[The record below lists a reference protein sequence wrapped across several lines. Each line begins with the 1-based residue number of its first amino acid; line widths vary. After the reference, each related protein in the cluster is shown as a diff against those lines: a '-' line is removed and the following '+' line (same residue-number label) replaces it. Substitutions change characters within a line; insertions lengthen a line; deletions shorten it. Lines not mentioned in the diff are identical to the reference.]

1 MIRIYL
7 DWNVI
12 SNLKKPEYAEIA
24 QFTRENKEYLQFPYS
39 PVHFNDLMKSYSPQN
54 EYFFKDLETLQY
66 LSEKHLLR
74 WEDDRTMPLFVT
86 PREYF
91 EGEKGKED
99 AVLLMDMDRILSDL
113 DKASQDYGIGKVG
126 DLLKSLYK
134 SVPCGIEINAENKG
148 ILQNMFPNINPNSS
162 MWDMI
167 KDMAP
172 FSKRLLRDRD
182 YYRNLRRTIGEGG
195 FKVDVNSGNWNEE
208 VVFER
213 INTFLTKMHAGK
225 TFFQYVEMISNHQKR
240 PINRHRFFTTA
251 YLLLDMIGYK
261 SDKLPKP
268 TDNMQNIYN
277 DAEHAFYGAHCDFF
291 VASDRNLLTKARVLY
306 RELNISTVV
315 MSPQNYI
322 VSLES
327 VIHKLP
333 RSAPEL
339 FQDVIKHIEQN
350 NVVESYPDEEIE
362 TYVVKLPVFYLNFF
376 NYVIYQSF
384 KDQNLICFTCKRV
397 FKNYSDF
404 GSCIYSL
411 YCL

>member
-1 MIRIYL
+1 
-7 DWNVI
+7 
-12 SNLKKPEYAEIA
+12 
-24 QFTRENKEYLQFPYS
+24 
-39 PVHFNDLMKSYSPQN
+39 
-54 EYFFKDLETLQY
+54 
-66 LSEKHLLR
+66 
-74 WEDDRTMPLFVT
+74 
-86 PREYF
+86 
-91 EGEKGKED
+91 
-99 AVLLMDMDRILSDL
+99 
-113 DKASQDYGIGKVG
+113 
-126 DLLKSLYK
+126 
-134 SVPCGIEINAENKG
+134 
-148 ILQNMFPNINPNSS
+148 
-162 MWDMI
+162 
-167 KDMAP
+167 MAP

-404 GSCIYSL
+404 IYFSESERIID
-411 YCL
+411 CLVKLLGCNNLEDYNKQKEEFVYKKTDTKFIWHFKDGKIILGKDEETHWPVMTLVLETNEASDL